1 MIDSYFHSAIILMAA
16 YLDPGSG
23 SLLIQLL
30 ITALVGVGFFLRS
43 RWEKVKNFFGIKST
57 EVEQDDLKD
66 GDFDV

>member
-1 MIDSYFHSAIILMAA
+1 MIHPYLRSAISLMAA

-30 ITALVGVGFFLRS
+30 ITALVGVGFFLRT
-43 RWEKVKNFFGIKST
+43 RWEKVKNFFGIKSS
-57 EVEQDDLKD
+57 ENVEDNLED

>member
-1 MIDSYFHSAIILMAA
+1 MTA

-43 RWEKVKNFFGIKST
+43 RWEKVKNFFGVKSSQI
-57 EVEQDDLKD
+57 EKDDIED

>member
-1 MIDSYFHSAIILMAA
+1 MIHSYLHSAIILMTA

-43 RWEKVKNFFGIKST
+43 RWEKVKNFFGVKSSQI
-57 EVEQDDLKD
+57 EKDDIED